1 MMIIDVRLFPHLQ
14 PPFPLPPPSP
24 ASSGVSPLWL
34 ISRDIYCPH
43 AVYTH
48 THKKKIA
55 VARTRKEK
63 QQEELRKKQ
72 YSEGKQRN

>member
-1 MMIIDVRLFPHLQ
+1 MIIDVRLFPHLQ

-48 THKKKIA
+48 THKKNCSCQDKEREAAGGAEEEA
-55 VARTRKEK
+55 V
-63 QQEELRKKQ
+63 
-72 YSEGKQRN
+72 